1 MAGGVTAGHF
11 ATARGLRHMD
21 SFIRGVTLISRAS
34 GVVAAGLIAAS
45 VIIVCQMVIVRYV
58 FNQNTIW
65 QTDFV
70 TYSLVG
76 ATFIGAPYLLLS
88 RGHVNVDVLPLY
100 LGAKGRYRLAM
111 ASMLMALAFCLT
123 MTVLTTQFWHEAWSN
138 NWRSETMW
146 RVRLW
151 IPYSV
156 MPIGMGLLSLQYIV
170 EIIKL
175 VTGRE
180 LPFGLPPR
188 ATADEIARL
197 EAEKALGG
205 AG

>member
-1 MAGGVTAGHF
+1 
-11 ATARGLRHMD
+11 MD
-21 SFIRGVTLISRAS
+21 HFIRGVTLISRAC
-34 GVVAAGLIAAS
+34 GIFAAGLIAAS
-45 VIIVCQMVIVRYV
+45 VIIVCEMVFIRYV
-58 FNQNTIW
+58 LNQTTIW

-100 LGAKGRYRLAM
+100 LGQKGRYRLAL
-111 ASMLMALAFCLT
+111 ASMLMALAFCAIMTLLT
-123 MTVLTTQFWHEAWSN
+123 FQFWHEAWSN
-138 NWRSETMW
+138 NWRSDSMW
-146 RVRLW
+146 RARMW
-151 IPYSV
+151 IPYGA
-156 MPIGMGLLSLQYIV
+156 MPLGMGLLSLQYIV

-180 LPFGLPPR
+180 PPFGLPPK
-188 ATADEIARL
+188 ATAEEIARV

-205 AG
+205 AA